1 MPREDAED
9 KTNKMKKD
17 RNELLT
23 KIGRDRPA
31 GKVLREY
38 WMPAALS
45 DELAGDRPIVP
56 VRLMGEEL
64 VLFRND
70 AGELGLLDR
79 QCPHR
84 GIDLCY
90 GRLEDGGL
98 RCPFHGWH
106 FATSGQCLEQPGEP
120 EGSTLHEQI
129 KTTAYPVIEKNG
141 IIFVYMGDGE
151 TPALPELDCFRAPDS
166 HVFAFKGLWQ
176 CNWLQALE
184 VGIDPAH
191 ASFLHRFFEDE
202 NPDDQYGKQFRDT
215 AADTDIPI
223 TQVLRDYHRPEILTE
238 ATEYGIR
245 IKTLRHLDNSK
256 THVRVTN
263 QVFPCAITI
272 PMSNSMNITQWHVP
286 IDNENCFWYAMFT
299 SFSDPVDKDK
309 MREQRLAEHTL
320 PDYAPIKNKSNQYG
334 YDPEEQNSLTYTGM
348 GMDINVHDQW
358 ACESMG
364 TIQDRTKEHLGTT
377 DKAISAYRRLLLQT
391 ISQIENG
398 EKDLI
403 GVVSEAT
410 AGTIKGPIALDA
422 VGDSADWDKIW
433 LEGDRDRRANCPWDA
448 EL

>member
-1 MPREDAED
+1 
-9 KTNKMKKD
+9 MKQD
-17 RNELLT
+17 RNDLLT
-23 KIGRDRPA
+23 LTGPGHPA
-31 GKVLREY
+31 GKVLRQY

-45 DELAGDRPIVP
+45 DELDDHRPIVP
-56 VRLMGEEL
+56 VRLMGEDL
-64 VLFRND
+64 VLFRSD
-70 AGELGLLDR
+70 EGALGLLDR

-84 GIDLCY
+84 GVDLCY

-106 FATSGQCLEQPGEP
+106 FTTDGQCTEQPGEP
-120 EGSTLHEQI
+120 ADSIIFEQI
-129 KTTAYPVIEKNG
+129 KTTAYPVVEKNG
-141 IIFVYMGDGE
+141 IIFAFMGEGE
-151 TPALPELDCFRAPDS
+151 PPAFPELDCFRAPDS

-223 TQVLRDYHRPEILTE
+223 TQVLRDYHRPEIITE
-238 ATEYGIR
+238 QTDFGIR
-245 IKTLRHLDNSK
+245 IKTLRHLENDK

-263 QVFPCAITI
+263 QVFPSAITI
-272 PMSNSMNITQWHVP
+272 PMSSDMTITQWHVP
-286 IDNENCFWYAMFT
+286 IDEQNCYWYAIFT
-299 SFSDPVDKDK
+299 SFTDPVDKQK
-309 MREQRLAEHTL
+309 MRDQRLAEHSL
-320 PDYAPIKNKSNQYG
+320 PDYMPNKNKSNHYG
-334 YDPEEQNSLTYTGM
+334 FDSEEQKSLTYTGM

-364 TIQDRTKEHLGTT
+364 VVQDRTKEHLGTT

-391 ISQIENG
+391 ISKIENG

-403 GVVSEAT
+403 GIVTEDT
-410 AGTIKGPIALDA
+410 AKNIKGPIALDA
-422 VGDSADWDKIW
+422 IGETENWENTWIDGDAK
-433 LEGDRDRRANCPWDA
+433 RRAACPWDA
-448 EL
+448 YL

>member
-1 MPREDAED
+1 
-9 KTNKMKKD
+9 MKQD

-23 KIGRDRPA
+23 QSGPGSAA
-31 GKVLREY
+31 GKALRQY

-45 DELAGDRPIVP
+45 DELDGNRPLVP
-56 VRLMGEEL
+56 VKLLGEDL
-64 VLFRND
+64 VLFRSD
-70 AGELGLLDR
+70 QGELGLIDR

-84 GIDLCY
+84 GVDLCY

-106 FATSGQCLEQPGEP
+106 FDITGQCLEQPGEP
-120 EGSTLHEQI
+120 EGSTLHEKIQ
-129 KTTAYPVIEKNG
+129 TTAYPVIERNG
-141 IIFVYMGDGE
+141 IIYAFMGDGD
-151 TPALPELDCFRAPDS
+151 TPVLPEFDCFQAPES

-223 TQVLRDYHRPEILTE
+223 TQVLRDYHRPEIEIEETNF
-238 ATEYGIR
+238 GIR
-245 IKTLRHLDNSK
+245 LKTLRHLDNGQ

-272 PMSNSMNITQWHVP
+272 PMSSSMNITQWHVP
-286 IDNENCFWYAMFT
+286 IDDENCFWYAMFT
-299 SFSDPVDKDK
+299 SFTEPVDKEK
-309 MREQRLAEHTL
+309 MRAQRLAEHSL
-320 PDYAPIKNKSNQYG
+320 PDYAPLKNKANQYG
-334 YDPEEQNSLTYTGM
+334 YSADEQKTSTYTGM

-364 TIQDRTKEHLGTT
+364 SVQDRTKEHLGTT
-377 DKAISAYRRLLLQT
+377 DKAISAYRRMLLQT
-391 ISQIENG
+391 IAKVEQGEN
-398 EKDLI
+398 DLI
-403 GVVSEAT
+403 GITTKDNADSL
-410 AGTIKGPIALDA
+410 KGPIALDA
-422 VGDSADWDKIW
+422 VGPSEDKDNIW
-433 LEGDRDRRANCPWDA
+433 QSGDAKRRKDCPWDA
-448 EL
+448 DI